1 MADPVGFGDIN
12 NPEYYLPSTATVEF
26 NVSVPTKILL
36 LTATGDADRDTTIT
50 IQGRLLDVVDNPLS
64 NLTIEIW
71 LGGQWLTNTT
81 TDEIGEFSAV
91 HPVPADAPL
100 GPVALET
107 RFTGTIAYL
116 PSNASGTWQVF
127 SPILV
132 TVDMTSPVA
141 VNQTVTVT
149 GSVVDNQLVGVEG
162 HEVQLVVEGI
172 LINTVFTDSNGDFSF
187 DWLVPDIFDFGNRTL
202 VAEVAPQ
209 GYYRGGDGNVTFFL
223 SHRSWVTLELAS
235 IDATR
240 RDTWSL
246 SGRLYDYDTVDRDGL
261 VGEEL

>member
-1 MADPVGFGDIN
+1 M
-12 NPEYYLPSTATVEF
+12 
-26 NVSVPTKILL
+26 
-36 LTATGDADRDTTIT
+36 
-50 IQGRLLDVVDNPLS
+50 
-64 NLTIEIW
+64 
-71 LGGQWLTNTT
+71 
-81 TDEIGEFSAV
+81 
-91 HPVPADAPL
+91 
-100 GPVALET
+100 
-107 RFTGTIAYL
+107 
-116 PSNASGTWQVF
+116 
-127 SPILV
+127 
-132 TVDMTSPVA
+132 
-141 VNQTVTVT
+141 TVT

-240 RDTWSL
+240 GDTWSL

-261 VGEEL
+261 VGEELVVSLDGTVLFSTTTGADGIWSATVQATMDLERGEHELSVMFAGTQAHLEASSERTVRVWSDVLIHIDATSTPIVTRSDSVFSPILYTDLFKKLEVRGGL

>member
-1 MADPVGFGDIN
+1 M
-12 NPEYYLPSTATVEF
+12 PSIPFPQTLRSA
-26 NVSVPTKILL
+26 
-36 LTATGDADRDTTIT
+36 
-50 IQGRLLDVVDNPLS
+50 RLS
-64 NLTIEIW
+64 
-71 LGGQWLTNTT
+71 
-81 TDEIGEFSAV
+81 
-91 HPVPADAPL
+91 
-100 GPVALET
+100 LET

-116 PSNASGTWQVF
+116 PSNASGTWEIF

-172 LINTVFTDSNGDFSF
+172 VINTVFTDSNGDFSF
-187 DWLVPDIFDFGNRTL
+187 DWVVPDIFDFGNRTL

-235 IDATR
+235 TDATR
-240 RDTWSL
+240 GDTWEPERTVV
-246 SGRLYDYDTVDRDGL
+246 RLRHG
-261 VGEEL
+261 